1 MIDWSQT
8 SAVKLYISQQLQ
20 LFVTSDQLT
29 ERWNVLYGLQKQY
42 REAEASAL
50 RASSTSVGIADTD
63 EGHYLLPFTACD
75 KLYLWLEQKIISHDC
90 VHSLPELYCFLY
102 CFFCSSKNTYYSY
115 VNFLWPV
122 MLNKCILI
130 YWFYHAEWMQQPPR
144 KAAL

>member
-1 MIDWSQT
+1 MIDWSRT
-8 SAVKLYISQQLQ
+8 SAVKLYLSQQLQ

-50 RASSTSVGIADTD
+50 RASSTIVSIADTD
-63 EGHYLLPFTACD
+63 EGHYLLPFTACG

-90 VHSLPELYCFLY
+90 VHWLPELFCFLY
-102 CFFCSSKNTYYSY
+102 CFFCSAKNTYYSY

-130 YWFYHAEWMQQPPR
+130 YWFYHAEWMQQQPR

>member
-8 SAVKLYISQQLQ
+8 SAVKLYLSQQLQ

-63 EGHYLLPFTACD
+63 EGHYLLPFTACN
-75 KLYLWLEQKIISHDC
+75 KLYLWLAEDY
-90 VHSLPELYCFLY
+90 LPRLRAFIAGVVLLFVLLFLQ
-102 CFFCSSKNTYYSY
+102 
-115 VNFLWPV
+115 L
-122 MLNKCILI
+122 
-130 YWFYHAEWMQQPPR
+130 
-144 KAAL
+144 